1 MSFRRPALD
10 AIDGSLA
17 GGHLGEDLHEKRE
30 KRTSNQ
36 ESKEGKSDSAEQGL
50 GGDQA
55 RSGRCLLDLNQLESG
70 KSRASE
76 LCLSLHWSRRFHFC
90 LELMRR

>member
-1 MSFRRPALD
+1 MCFFRPALD
-10 AIDGSLA
+10 AIGGGLA
-17 GGHLGEDLHEKRE
+17 GGHVEEDLHEKRE

-36 ESKEGKSDSAEQGL
+36 ESREGKSDSAEQGL

-55 RSGRCLLDLNQLESG
+55 LSGRCLLDLSQLESG

-76 LCLSLHWSRRFHFC
+76 LCLSLHGPRKYLFF
-90 LELMRR
+90 LELSRS